1 MNDPQDKGT
10 TPDSAL
16 AIKTERAFT
25 AEDLAFINR
34 MTTTGQVLPSVAHE
48 LNNSLQIIAGMV
60 EILGLR
66 GQLPDDTA
74 DKVQKIGVQATRA
87 AGMLRD
93 LVSFARRDA
102 SLRKIDL
109 HSAVERATGLR
120 RYYLSRGRVT
130 VHVNAR
136 QDEGSLVAKAD
147 SQAVVQVFVNLML
160 NAEESVAGGELREVR
175 RGWGWPWPVCSSSR
189 TAACSTS
196 RARCRRASAWRG
208 QRATADAIARTGQ
221 DAAEN
226 SSPRLSR
233 CSLSM
238 RVVRLSCSRRAAC
251 RLFPPVFSR
260 HRRMSS
266 RSSCDTTDVKLIPS
280 SGMAT
285 VGRSSDEAGC
295 STSSGIAR
303 AGISRS

>member
-1 MNDPQDKGT
+1 MSDPQDKGA

-25 AEDLAFINR
+25 PEDLAFINR

-93 LVSFARRDA
+93 LVAFARRDA

-136 QDEGSLVAKAD
+136 QDGSLVAKAD
-147 SQAVVQVFVNLML
+147 SQAVVQVFVNLIL
-160 NAEESVAGGELREVR
+160 NAEESVAGQELREIRIELWRADGMVHCAFGDSG
-175 RGWGWPWPVCSSSR
+175 RGFDAD
-189 TAACSTS
+189 AAS
-196 RARCRRASAWRG
+196 RASTAFFTTKAGGSAGLGLAVARLLVEQDGGVLDIESALPARVRVAWPAS
-208 QRATADAIARTGQ
+208 
-221 DAAEN
+221 E
-226 SSPRLSR
+226 P
-233 CSLSM
+233 
-238 RVVRLSCSRRAAC
+238 
-251 RLFPPVFSR
+251 
-260 HRRMSS
+260 
-266 RSSCDTTDVKLIPS
+266 
-280 SGMAT
+280 
-285 VGRSSDEAGC
+285 
-295 STSSGIAR
+295 
-303 AGISRS
+303 